1 MARTRSYGHPVS
13 SRETRDLGIS
23 FLLKNFF
30 YFWVPWVLLLCMGF
44 SQAAVRE
51 GYALVVVRRLHIM
64 AASLVEHRL

>member
-1 MARTRSYGHPVS
+1 M
-13 SRETRDLGIS
+13 
-23 FLLKNFF
+23 
-30 YFWVPWVLLLCMGF
+30 PWVLLLCMGF